1 MYKTCYMALPVAVTL
16 LNKVIM
22 LMVSDRGVGNGI
34 FPTLTIRAN
43 AIPGAPA
50 MFYFQ
55 LEVYSMC
62 DWPSS
67 RATKAIIVTK

>member
-1 MYKTCYMALPVAVTL
+1 
-16 LNKVIM
+16 M